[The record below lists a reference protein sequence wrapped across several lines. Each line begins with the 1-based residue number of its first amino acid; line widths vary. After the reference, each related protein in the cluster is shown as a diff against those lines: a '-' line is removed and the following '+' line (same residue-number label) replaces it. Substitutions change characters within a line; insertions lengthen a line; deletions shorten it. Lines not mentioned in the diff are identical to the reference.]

1 MLAKWTMS
9 LKGVKRLF
17 AVLVVITILT
27 DIPGVQ
33 SVRIGAP
40 QQKLRLK
47 GKSAQLLFFFTKKEN
62 KKPNFYI
69 LFYTHHLYIHIW
81 YT

>member
-17 AVLVVITILT
+17 AVLVVITILS

-40 QQKLRLK
+40 QQKLRQK
-47 GKSAQLLFFFTKKEN
+47 GKSSLG
-62 KKPNFYI
+62 KPNFYI
-69 LFYTHHLYIHIW
+69 LFYTHSHILPYNIHLYVYMVYIN
-81 YT
+81 

>member
-17 AVLVVITILT
+17 AVLVVITILS

-47 GKSAQLLFFFTKKEN
+47 GKSSLG
-62 KKPNFYI
+62 KPNFYI
-69 LFYTHHLYIHIW
+69 LFYTHTHSLPYNIHLYVYMVYIN
-81 YT
+81 